1 MTRAEK
7 AQKMTV
13 QDGGNRALQ
22 SRFFAKKEE
31 TEGVSAG
38 KTRAGGTI
46 SCGFNRKS
54 SLSALWDTDFMKWK
68 KIVKTV

>member
-38 KTRAGGTI
+38 KTRAGGP
-46 SCGFNRKS
+46 FP
-54 SLSALWDTDFMKWK
+54 
-68 KIVKTV
+68 TVPIEKAVFQPFGVQTS